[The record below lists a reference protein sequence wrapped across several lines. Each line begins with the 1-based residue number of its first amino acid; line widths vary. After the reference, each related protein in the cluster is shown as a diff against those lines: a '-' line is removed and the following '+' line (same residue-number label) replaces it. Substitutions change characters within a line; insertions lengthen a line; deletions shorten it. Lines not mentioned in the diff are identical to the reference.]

1 MPTIINKNNIVLFL
15 GKFILVGETD
25 TEAYT

>member
-15 GKFILVGETD
+15 GKLILVRETD